1 MRGTLYGVG
10 VGPGDP
16 ELLTQK
22 AVRILREAA
31 VIACPGGKGGPGLAF
46 EIAAQAVPEIREKP
60 LLTLDFPMRAE
71 AQAAHAEAAEV
82 IKGLLWEGRDVA
94 FLTLGDPAVYS
105 TFAYVLPLVR
115 DDGFAVEIVPRVP
128 SFSAAAAALLLPLAL
143 GGEDVHILPAG
154 ECDLSLPGTLV
165 LMKPGRDLR
174 ALKAALKASGRDA
187 WLTVRCGMP
196 EEAVYHGVDSMPD
209 EVPYF
214 SLIIVK

>member
-10 VGPGDP
+10 IGPGDP

-60 LLTLDFPMRAE
+60 LLALDFPMCADM
-71 AQAAHAEAAEV
+71 QAAHAEAAEA

-94 FLTLGDPAVYS
+94 FLTLGDPAIYS

-115 DDGFAVEIVPRVP
+115 DEGFRVEIVPGVP
-128 SFSAAAAALLLPLAL
+128 AFCAAAAALLLPLAL
-143 GGEDVHILPAG
+143 GGEAIHVLPAG
-154 ECDLSLPGTLV
+154 EFDLSLPGTLV

-174 ALKAALKASGRDA
+174 AFKAALNASGRDA
-187 WLTVRCGMP
+187 WLAVRCGMP
-196 EEAVYHGVDSMPD
+196 EEAVYHGADSMPD